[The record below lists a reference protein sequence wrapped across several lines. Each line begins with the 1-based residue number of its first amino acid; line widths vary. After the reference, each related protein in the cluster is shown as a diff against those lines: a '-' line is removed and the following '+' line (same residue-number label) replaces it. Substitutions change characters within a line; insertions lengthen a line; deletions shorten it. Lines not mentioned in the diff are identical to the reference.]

1 MSLADFCTDVEK
13 ADKFKERALRVFELN
28 EIEDVCDL
36 QYTTSDKLEAAA
48 ILAAEKL
55 EAAGKTVCLE
65 HGETA
70 MEPMWSHGVGAFIQR
85 VFEKDANL
93 RHVAEQLLVS
103 AKEASMN
110 EAPHGS
116 MMEMLA
122 LSAAPKQPKV
132 CVNLNAQV
140 NGDEKGPAMGL
151 AGLSLEHWPKADL
164 VDSLATE
171 LARLKAKG
179 VERPFI
185 YTDVAQFL
193 PGWCPKSYQEDEQE
207 GAEEVENMMGK
218 GFRLMAER
226 LGAPKKV
233 KHRLDVLRWSIAF
246 DRFAIA
252 LAATGQ
258 LSYGKAM
265 EHKAL
270 CQRVALEANEGRRH
284 SLGVIYDEV
293 ARRAWEARARSGCAF
308 DIESV
313 AGKMEEGLLH
323 DAKRAYDTSG
333 LPSAGRSK
341 GHPGSA
347 GIVCHICGKSGHK
360 ANECWQASKG
370 ASKSASS
377 YKGSGKA
384 GQKGKGK
391 GVQCHTCSMYGHKS
405 DTCPN
410 AAFHMVSILMRD
422 CA

>member
-1 MSLADFCTDVEK
+1 
-13 ADKFKERALRVFELN
+13 
-28 EIEDVCDL
+28 
-36 QYTTSDKLEAAA
+36 
-48 ILAAEKL
+48 
-55 EAAGKTVCLE
+55 
-65 HGETA
+65 
-70 MEPMWSHGVGAFIQR
+70 
-85 VFEKDANL
+85 
-93 RHVAEQLLVS
+93 
-103 AKEASMN
+103 
-110 EAPHGS
+110 
-116 MMEMLA
+116 
-122 LSAAPKQPKV
+122 
-132 CVNLNAQV
+132 
-140 NGDEKGPAMGL
+140 
-151 AGLSLEHWPKADL
+151 
-164 VDSLATE
+164 
-171 LARLKAKG
+171 
-179 VERPFI
+179 
-185 YTDVAQFL
+185 
-193 PGWCPKSYQEDEQE
+193 
-207 GAEEVENMMGK
+207 MMGK

-252 LAATGQ
+252 LAVTGQ

-313 AGKMEEGLLH
+313 AGKMEDGLLH

-410 AAFHMVSILMRD
+410 AAFHMVSVLMRN